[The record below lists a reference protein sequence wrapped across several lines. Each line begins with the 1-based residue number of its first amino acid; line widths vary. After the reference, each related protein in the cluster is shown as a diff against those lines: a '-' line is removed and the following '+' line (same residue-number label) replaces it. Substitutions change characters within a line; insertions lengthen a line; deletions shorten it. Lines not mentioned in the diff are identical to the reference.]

1 MVVAERQSPEP
12 RVRAPGR
19 SDLALGLG
27 RVGVVLGLVPWLFI
41 IPLAWYQ
48 MTFMLWTWIW
58 PALLACG
65 GILAAVLA
73 WRLHD
78 PRAARLVR
86 AAFGLSLLSLLTAL
100 AGFVWMVA
108 GMTHA
113 MPGMPM

>member
-1 MVVAERQSPEP
+1 VTELRPSEP
-12 RVRAPGR
+12 RVRTPGR
-19 SDLALGLG
+19 SNLALGLG

-58 PALLACG
+58 PALLALG
-65 GILAAVLA
+65 GILAAALA
-73 WRLHD
+73 GRLHD
-78 PRAARLVR
+78 PRAARLVCT
-86 AAFGLSLLSLLTAL
+86 AFGISLLSLLTAL